1 MVFRCAKFGK
11 WEIWYTA
18 KFLPPKY
25 SFSWTKQVILDI
37 TFLVIDICQQIIS
50 TVKITAINEATTGL
64 KKLQVG
70 MSENKLAIFYWREE
84 RFTFVKQ
91 IFQDLH
97 FVFERLYV

>member
-1 MVFRCAKFGK
+1 M
-11 WEIWYTA
+11 
-18 KFLPPKY
+18 
-25 SFSWTKQVILDI
+25 
-37 TFLVIDICQQIIS
+37 IDICQQIIS

-97 FVFERLYV
+97 FVFERLYVWQRVGMSKNL

>member
-1 MVFRCAKFGK
+1 M
-11 WEIWYTA
+11 
-18 KFLPPKY
+18 
-25 SFSWTKQVILDI
+25 
-37 TFLVIDICQQIIS
+37 IDICQQIIS

-97 FVFERLYV
+97 FVFERLYVWQRVRMSKNL

>member
-1 MVFRCAKFGK
+1 M
-11 WEIWYTA
+11 
-18 KFLPPKY
+18 
-25 SFSWTKQVILDI
+25 
-37 TFLVIDICQQIIS
+37 IDICQQIIS

-91 IFQDLH
+91 IFQDLN
-97 FVFERLYV
+97 FVFERLYVWQRVGMSKNL

>member
-1 MVFRCAKFGK
+1 MV
-11 WEIWYTA
+11 
-18 KFLPPKY
+18 
-25 SFSWTKQVILDI
+25 
-37 TFLVIDICQQIIS
+37 DICQQIIS

-97 FVFERLYV
+97 FVFERLYVWQRVGMSKNL